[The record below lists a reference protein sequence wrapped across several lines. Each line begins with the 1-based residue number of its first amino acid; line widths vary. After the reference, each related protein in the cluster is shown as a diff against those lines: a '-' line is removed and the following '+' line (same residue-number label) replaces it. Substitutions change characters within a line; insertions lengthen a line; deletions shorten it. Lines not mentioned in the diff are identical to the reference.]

1 MIYTAIVKK
10 EKNYYLAYL
19 PDIPGCDAK
28 GTTEK
33 EALALL
39 VDNVMVLFNKESK
52 KLLPSPKVKAYD
64 IEVIDDIEENPIDP
78 DDVLT
83 DEEVELVSDSIRKIK
98 AGDYSDFVS
107 GEESE
112 RAHGYKRKHK

>member
-28 GTTEK
+28 GTT
-33 EALALL
+33 
-39 VDNVMVLFNKESK
+39 DKESK

-64 IEVIDDIEENPIDP
+64 IEIIDDIEENPIDP